1 MKHLKSYQIFES
13 MFKLDTIAN
22 QFITDMSKVY
32 DLRFGESF
40 DKNKANC
47 AWFTGEFYKWAKS
60 KDLNVKVVYF
70 DSNIEAHIA
79 PMIDDKVID
88 FAIKQFTK
96 NPNDNYLILIPEDY
110 KKYGYDK
117 FEIYDEMPKLE
128 TIFPADK
135 IQESM
140 SGTNVRED
148 LTEICYELTDGRFGI
163 KIYDDPE
170 FPGWGHIPGS
180 GMNLPHVERGDKILC
195 IYLSNDIYRKGFSFD
210 EVREVILRV
219 VDYLGDRYK
228 GCSVLS
234 VGEHERSNINRRE
247 ITEHN
252 WFGNL
257 SSLIIIY
264 K

>member
-1 MKHLKSYQIFES
+1 

-32 DLRFGESF
+32 NLRFGESF

-88 FAIKQFTK
+88 FSVKQFTK

-180 GMNLPHVERGDKILC
+180 GMNLPYVERGDKILC
-195 IYLSNDIYRKGFSFD
+195 IYLSDYRDYDGFSFD
-210 EVREVILRV
+210 EVRDVVLRV
-219 VDYLGDRYK
+219 VDYLGRRYK

-234 VGEHERSNINRRE
+234 VSEHERSSINRRE
-247 ITEHN
+247 IVEHRFIGKLKN
-252 WFGNL
+252 
-257 SSLIIIY
+257 LIIIY